1 MYCAIVV
8 WLPLMAAEMYNKN
21 NVRYFTFYCYYLA
34 ILNVTFKKNFFYYYK
49 PSPLVL
55 RVTKSP
61 PPPSQRGLRAVTSCL
76 EQLNDDAFLWSEL
89 QGVEGNGS

>member
-34 ILNVTFKKNFFYYYK
+34 ILNVTFKKNFFYYYN

-61 PPPSQRGLRAVTSCL
+61 PPSLPARTKGC
-76 EQLNDDAFLWSEL
+76 NFLS
-89 QGVEGNGS
+89 GTA